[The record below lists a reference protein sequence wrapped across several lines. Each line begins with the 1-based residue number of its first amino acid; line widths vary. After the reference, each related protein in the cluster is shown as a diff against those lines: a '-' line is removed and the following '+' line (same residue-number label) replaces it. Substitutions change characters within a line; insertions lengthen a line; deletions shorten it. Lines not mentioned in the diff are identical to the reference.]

1 MNLTDIIYEPYTI
14 AIISA
19 IIFTFIVYLFLKENL
34 NKNDEKSNKNEM
46 YKKLLISFISSVLVF
61 LGIIYG
67 LRTLSNAKV
76 SEGMKGG
83 GSISVSDLSEKLN
96 IADNDVDFGLFEA

>member
-19 IIFTFIVYLFLKENL
+19 IIFTFIVYLFLKENVDNHNNHDNHNQL
-34 NKNDEKSNKNEM
+34 
-46 YKKLLISFISSVLVF
+46 YKKLLITFISSVLVF
-61 LGIIYG
+61 FGIIYG

-76 SEGMKGG
+76 SEVMKGG
-83 GSISVSDLSEKLN
+83 GGVSVSDLSEKLN